1 VIAGICAIARRD
13 ASNQPKRPLHRHEK
27 LCSGTGV
34 RRDVWSGSRIACV
47 IDPGSARELAERRL
61 AKTEPRR
68 WRHVRGVGVKAERV
82 SRALSLEDR
91 DRDVL
96 VAAGYVHD
104 IGYAPSLKR
113 TGLHQ
118 LDGARFIRKLGDER
132 LACLVA
138 HHSEARFEV
147 GIRGYED
154 ELSKYPREDTKVY
167 DALVYCDLTTGPDG
181 RTMTFQ
187 DRIREVYE
195 RYGQGDISRALYMA
209 EPYLKAAVDRITQ
222 AINAS
227 GLSER

>member
-1 VIAGICAIARRD
+1 
-13 ASNQPKRPLHRHEK
+13 
-27 LCSGTGV
+27 
-34 RRDVWSGSRIACV
+34 V
-47 IDPGSARELAERRL
+47 IDANSARELAERRL
-61 AKTEPRR
+61 AKAEPRR

-82 SRALSLEDR
+82 SRELSLEDS

-154 ELSKYPREDTKVY
+154 ELLKYPREDTEVY

-187 DRIREVYE
+187 DRIREVHE
-195 RYGQGDISRALYMA
+195 RYGAGDISRALHMA
-209 EPYLKAAVDRITQ
+209 EPHLKAAVDRITQ